1 MGRERA
7 GGGTWLRR
15 PGRTASCTVLQPR
28 RRRLPAQVNNRK
40 KKVIAAY
47 ELDLRLGWEG
57 AAADGTL
64 VQGEVRLPYISEEQ
78 DDGEAQEV
86 QGAQQ

>member
-1 MGRERA
+1 M
-7 GGGTWLRR
+7 
-15 PGRTASCTVLQPR
+15 
-28 RRRLPAQVNNRK
+28 NNRK

-64 VQGEVRLPYISEEQ
+64 VLDTSSGRVHVTSGSLTHPADIWRGE
-78 DDGEAQEV
+78 
-86 QGAQQ
+86 